1 MLQKDKVFDEL
12 YQDVFGVARNFVMKI
27 SLD

>member
-12 YQDVFGVARNFVMKI
+12 YQDVFGVNRNFVMKI